1 MRHDIEIKAAADLL
15 KIDRQ
20 IAALQQGGVEP
31 A

>member
-1 MRHDIEIKAAADLL
+1 MRHEIEQKAAADLL

-20 IAALQQGGVEP
+20 IAALQESGAEP